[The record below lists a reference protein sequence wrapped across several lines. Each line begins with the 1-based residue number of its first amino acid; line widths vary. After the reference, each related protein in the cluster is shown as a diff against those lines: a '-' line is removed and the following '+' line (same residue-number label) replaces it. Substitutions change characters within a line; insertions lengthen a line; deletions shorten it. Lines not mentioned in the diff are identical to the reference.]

1 MGIGH
6 SRRDAI
12 DGEGGFLYI
21 LTGQI
26 DRNTSMRKVAAT
38 ELKAN
43 LAALLGD
50 VERGEVIEI
59 TRHGKTIARIRQEDS
74 AEREANRDEVR
85 RAIDDLRKLRD
96 SLPKVGITIEEI
108 LDMRH
113 AGHRY

>member
-1 MGIGH
+1 MDI
-6 SRRDAI
+6 
-12 DGEGGFLYI
+12 Y
-21 LTGQI
+21 T
-26 DRNTSMRKVAAT
+26 MRKVAAT

-43 LAALLGD
+43 LSALLGD

-59 TRHGKTIARIRQEDS
+59 TRHGKTIARIHPEVS
-74 AEREANRDEVR
+74 TEKEANDDVR

>member
-1 MGIGH
+1 
-6 SRRDAI
+6 
-12 DGEGGFLYI
+12 
-21 LTGQI
+21 
-26 DRNTSMRKVAAT
+26 MRKVTAT

-59 TRHGKTIARIRQEDS
+59 TRHGKTIARIHPEVS
-74 AEREANRDEVR
+74 TEKEANDDVR

>member
-1 MGIGH
+1 M
-6 SRRDAI
+6 
-12 DGEGGFLYI
+12 YV
-21 LTGQI
+21 LTGQNGYI
-26 DRNTSMRKVAAT
+26 AMRKVAAT

-43 LAALLGD
+43 LATLLGD

-59 TRHGKTIARIRQEDS
+59 TRHGKTIARIGPEVS
-74 AEREANRDEVR
+74 TEIEKAANGDEVR
-85 RAIDDLRKLRD
+85 HAIEELRKLRD